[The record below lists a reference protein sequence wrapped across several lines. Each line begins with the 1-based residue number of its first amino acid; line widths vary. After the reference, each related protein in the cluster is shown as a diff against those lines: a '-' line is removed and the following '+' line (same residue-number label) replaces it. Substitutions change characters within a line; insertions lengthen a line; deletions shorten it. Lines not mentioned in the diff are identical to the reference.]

1 MKQVI
6 LWLVFGSVLIL
17 SACGDGSTEYAMD
30 ETETLTNP
38 ETDEEVTLDISHH
51 VKIEHSGGE
60 VTQYTH
66 TVEYPREMEGYG
78 EAVAKDLDQ
87 SFVDTDENMARHYS
101 VEYGT
106 GDDKT
111 TESITL
117 MIDFAG
123 ISHDSDG
130 ERVVELDTFQ
140 ENLEQAGFEKI

>member
-1 MKQVI
+1 MKQI
-6 LWLVFGSVLIL
+6 MFWLVFGSVLIL
-17 SACGDGSTEYAMD
+17 SACGDGSAEYVMD
-30 ETETLTNP
+30 ETEILTDP
-38 ETDEEVTLDISHH
+38 ETGEEVELDISHDVTIDH
-51 VKIEHSGGE
+51 VDGE

-78 EAVAKDLDQ
+78 EAVANDLDQ
-87 SFVDTDENMARHYS
+87 SFIDTDENMARHYT

-140 ENLEQAGFEKI
+140 ENLEYAGFEAK